1 MTDVAPQANEIAEP
15 PKKRRWGR
23 WAVLAVAICMGSG
36 AGWWFWPRGDA
47 RFVGRWMMREENETE
62 PVGELVLRRHGVGSY
77 TAPGN
82 DYVVS
87 FRWHVEAGNF
97 VSKVD
102 NRFWPLRP
110 GTAYH
115 FAGVRGRTP
124 HSPVRLLRDCPRPP
138 SRRAPPGG
146 GSPHPDDRVP
156 S

>member
-1 MTDVAPQANEIAEP
+1 
-15 PKKRRWGR
+15 
-23 WAVLAVAICMGSG
+23 VLLVAICMGSG

-97 VSKVD
+97 VIGAKPREGLLSQRLEELSELLLD
-102 NRFWPLRP
+102 W
-110 GTAYH
+110 T
-115 FAGVRGRTP
+115 GRTFLTDEVTYQI
-124 HSPVRLLRDCPRPP
+124 SSVSQNDIKLQEKDSVPVFLK
-138 SRRAPPGG
+138 RA
-146 GSPHPDDRVP
+146 DAK
-156 S
+156 